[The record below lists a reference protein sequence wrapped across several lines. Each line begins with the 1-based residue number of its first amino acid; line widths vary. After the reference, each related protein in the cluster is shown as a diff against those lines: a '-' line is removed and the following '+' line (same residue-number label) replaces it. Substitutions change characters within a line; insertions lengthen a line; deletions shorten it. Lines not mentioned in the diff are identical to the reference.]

1 MVIIMTRQELMEMYA
16 NVLVQMAE
24 AGEQGD
30 KSVLL
35 DKLIYMARKGD
46 GDGEGDT
53 YFVPEG
59 FDLVA
64 FAKDVKELA

>member
-1 MVIIMTRQELMEMYA
+1 MITRKEMIKKYQP
-16 NVLVQMAE
+16 VLQQMAE
-24 AGEQGD
+24 AGERGD

-35 DKLIYMARKGD
+35 DKLIYMARK

>member
-1 MVIIMTRQELMEMYA
+1 MITRKEMIKKYQP
-16 NVLVQMAE
+16 VLQQMAE
-24 AGEQGD
+24 AGKQGD

-35 DKLIYMARKGD
+35 DKLIYMARK

>member
-1 MVIIMTRQELMEMYA
+1 MITRKEMIKKYQP
-16 NVLVQMAE
+16 VLQQMAE

-46 GDGEGDT
+46 GEGDT

>member
-16 NVLVQMAE
+16 DVLVQMAE
-24 AGEQGD
+24 AEEQGD

-46 GDGEGDT
+46 GEGDT
-53 YFVPEG
+53 YSVPEG

>member
-46 GDGEGDT
+46 GEGDT

>member
-1 MVIIMTRQELMEMYA
+1 MITRKEMIKKYQP
-16 NVLVQMAE
+16 VLQQMAE

-46 GDGEGDT
+46 GEGDT

-64 FAKDVKELA
+64 FAKDVKELS